1 MIKKAPTVCELDRDA
16 RALSV
21 LTSKTF
27 CISKLTGQIYEQF
40 FNPQNLSQK
49 IKERKR
55 KIRKEKKKKR
65 SKKRKREKKRLT
77 IYSYILRIYS
87 HILNQKE
94 KERNPNPKFF
104 VIFFHIFV
112 PCYARCMVISLTT
125 RTFVGV

>member
-1 MIKKAPTVCELDRDA
+1 MK
-16 RALSV
+16 
-21 LTSKTF
+21 
-27 CISKLTGQIYEQF
+27 
-40 FNPQNLSQK
+40 K

-104 VIFFHIFV
+104 INFLSIFAEY
-112 PCYARCMVISLTT
+112 YARCMVIFLTT
-125 RTFVGV
+125 QT

>member
-1 MIKKAPTVCELDRDA
+1 MDYFLIRKIFDEKIKK
-16 RALSV
+16 
-21 LTSKTF
+21 
-27 CISKLTGQIYEQF
+27 
-40 FNPQNLSQK
+40 
-49 IKERKR
+49 RKR

-104 VIFFHIFV
+104 INFLSIFAEY
-112 PCYARCMVISLTT
+112 YARCMVIVLTT
-125 RTFVGV
+125 QT